1 MVCGTTSDAGK
12 SILVTGLCRV
22 LARRGVRVAPFKAQ
36 NMSLNSGVTASGHEI
51 GRAQLLQA
59 EAAGVDAEV
68 AMNPILLKP
77 TSDRDAQVVLNGR
90 PVGSM
95 DAAEYHGHKP
105 ALLAGVL
112 DALADLRSRYDVVL
126 LEGAGSPTEINLLP
140 HDIVNLR
147 IAHEARLRAVV
158 VGDIDRGGVFAA
170 LYGTV
175 VLLPDHLRACVG
187 GFVINKFRGDPTL
200 LLDGPDELEA
210 RCGVPT
216 LGVVPMV
223 PRLGLDAEDSMA
235 LEAIPV
241 PPADAVLDVAVIGFP
256 YVSNFTDFDALAT
269 EPGVGVRYVRSVGE
283 LGRPHLVILP
293 GSKSTVA
300 DLVWLRAHG
309 LDHAVAASGAAVL
322 GICAGY
328 QMMGRRIADG
338 VESVVA
344 AVDGLG
350 WLPVETVFGR
360 DKVLR
365 RASGAALGHTVHGY
379 QIHHGRVAAYD
390 GDGWLQFDG
399 ADDGVRVGDRFG
411 TTVHGLFDADAFR
424 RAFLAL
430 VAGRAGVTLPP
441 TDHRYAE
448 VRLARL
454 DRLADVLEAHL
465 DLGRIIELIETPL
478 GPGGL
483 GT

>member
-12 SILVTGLCRV
+12 SIMVTGLCRV

-51 GRAQLLQA
+51 GRAQYLQA
-59 EAAGVDAEV
+59 EAAGVEPEV

-77 TSDRDAQVVLNGR
+77 TSDRDSQVVLNGW
-90 PVGSM
+90 PAGSM
-95 DAAEYHGHKP
+95 DAAAYHERKP

-112 DALADLRSRYDVVL
+112 DSLADLRSRFDVVL

-147 IAHEARLRAVV
+147 IAHEAGLRAVV

-187 GFVINKFRGDPTL
+187 GFIVNKFRGDPTL
-200 LLDGPDELEA
+200 LLDGPAELEA

-235 LEAIPV
+235 LEAMPV
-241 PPADAVLDVAVIGFP
+241 PPADTVLDIAVIAFP
-256 YVSNFTDFDALAT
+256 YVSNFTDFDALAC
-269 EPGVGVRYVRSVGE
+269 ESGVGVRYVRSVGE

-300 DLVWLRAHG
+300 DLGWLRSHG
-309 LDHAVAASGAAVL
+309 LDRAIAALDTVVL

-328 QMMGRRIADG
+328 QMMGERIADG
-338 VESVVA
+338 VESDVA
-344 AVDGLG
+344 SVDGLG
-350 WLPVETVFGR
+350 WLPVTTTFER
-360 DKVLR
+360 AKVLR
-365 RASGAALGHTVHGY
+365 SSTGAALGAEVRGY
-379 QIHHGRVAAYD
+379 QIHHGRVAPHG
-390 GDGWLQFDG
+390 GDAWLTFDG
-399 ADDGVRVGDRFG
+399 AVDGVRARDRFG
-411 TTVHGLFDADAFR
+411 TTVHGLFDADGFR
-424 RAFLAL
+424 RAF
-430 VAGRAGVTLPP
+430 VAFVAARHGVSLPP
-441 TDHRYAE
+441 ASHTYAD

-465 DLGRIIELIETPL
+465 DLDRVFALIEAAR
-478 GPGGL
+478 
-483 GT
+483 